1 MNKLL
6 QDLRYAVR
14 TMRKRPGFTLIAVM
28 TLALGI
34 GGSTAIF
41 TVVDAGL
48 LRGLPYKSADRL
60 YHIWEN
66 TPQKEFPQRE
76 FSYPDYQDYQQNQVF
91 EEIGAYTGGGGIMS
105 GRGEPERV
113 FAPMASANFFKV
125 LGVDPVLGRV
135 FQAGEDKRGAAR
147 VVVLTYG
154 MWQRR
159 FGGDANVIGQ
169 GLTINGEGYEVIG
182 VLPANFQFALRT
194 ADVWRPYQ
202 PTDNQL
208 TRRFM
213 HGTNLIGRLKPGI
226 SPEQAQSELAVIAKR
241 IEQEHQQSHAGTGV
255 KLVPLQEQFV
265 GQVRPILLVLLAAV
279 GFVLLIACANVASLL
294 LTRSLSRQKE
304 IAIRAA
310 LGANRWRVV
319 RQMLTESVLL
329 SLVGGAAGVL
339 IAYWGVDAL
348 VATLPDTQLNAL
360 PFLKSLR
367 IDSNILLFSLGLS
380 LLTGIIFGLAPAIQS
395 SRPDLNE
402 VLKEGGRTTGGGA
415 RHRLRSVLVTTEIA
429 LAVVLLVGAGLM
441 MKSLLRLLQSNIGF
455 NAQNVLT
462 MTVAV
467 PPSKYTD
474 AARQNDFFDRLQQ
487 RVQSLPGVIGS
498 GTVNILPL
506 QGGNTT
512 RFIVEGDPVPPPGQ
526 EIEANTRVV
535 SESYF
540 QTLGVPLVG
549 GRMFDSR
556 DSANANPAPAASPAP
571 AARPAVNANPA
582 ATVPNTPGVVIIG
595 KSAADKIFPGRDPV
609 GRKIVYPAVQ
619 GLSDVIVG
627 VISDVKIG
635 GLDDPIRPVLY
646 YPFRRFAG
654 TGTNLVVRTTADPT
668 TLAGAIRSETRDLEP
683 DVALFNM
690 RSMEQVIDES
700 PAAFL
705 RRFPAMLIGIFAVVA
720 LLLASIGIYGVVSY
734 SVSQQTHYIG
744 VRMALGAQTSDIVK
758 MVLRQGLGL
767 TLAGIAI
774 GVVAA
779 LALMRLLSSLLFEVR
794 TTDLTTFAVVTGTL
808 FVVALIA
815 CYIPARRA
823 TRVDPLLALRYE

>member
-14 TMRKRPGFTLIAVM
+14 TMRKRPSFTLIAVM

-60 YHIWEN
+60 YHIWES

-76 FSYPDYQDYQQNQVF
+76 FSYPDYQDYQKNQSF
-91 EEIGAYTGGGGIMS
+91 EEIAAYTGGGGILS

-113 FAPMASANFFKV
+113 FAPLASANFFKV
-125 LGVDPVLGRV
+125 LGVEAVVGRL
-135 FQAGEDKRGAAR
+135 FQPGDDKQRGAR

-159 FGGDANVIGQ
+159 FGGDPNVIGQ
-169 GLTINGEGYEVIG
+169 GMTINGDGYEVIG

-202 PTDNQL
+202 PSDAQL

-213 HGTNLIGRLKPGI
+213 HGTNLIGRLKPGVN
-226 SPEQAQSELAVIAKR
+226 PAQAQAELAVIAKR
-241 IEQEHQQSHAGTGV
+241 IEAENQQSHAGTGV

-304 IAIRAA
+304 VAIRAA

-319 RQMLTESVLL
+319 RQLLTESILL

-348 VATLPDTQLNAL
+348 VATLPDAQLNAL

-367 IDSNILLFSLGLS
+367 IDSSILMFSLGLS
-380 LLTGIIFGLAPAIQS
+380 LLTGIVFGLAPAIQS

-402 VLKEGGRTTGGGA
+402 VLKEGGRSSAGGA

-455 NAQNVLT
+455 NPQNVLT
-462 MTVAV
+462 MTIAV
-467 PPSKYTD
+467 PSSKYDD
-474 AARQNDFFDRLQQ
+474 AIKQNDFFDRLQD
-487 RVQSLPGVIGS
+487 RVQSLPGVAGA
-498 GTVNILPL
+498 GTVNVLPL

-526 EIEANTRVV
+526 ETEANIRVV
-535 SESYF
+535 SERYF
-540 QTLGVPLVG
+540 AALGIPMLA
-549 GRMFDSR
+549 GRPFDAR
-556 DSANANPAPAASPAP
+556 DGAAAAAAAAAAANARNTNNAASTTNA
-571 AARPAVNANPA
+571 AVN
-582 ATVPNTPGVVIIG
+582 NTPGVVIIG
-595 KSAADKIFPGRDPV
+595 KSAADKIFGSRDPV
-609 GRKIVYPAVQ
+609 GRKLIYPAIQ
-619 GLSDVIVG
+619 GPPDVIIG
-627 VISDVKIG
+627 VVSDVKIG
-635 GLDDPIRPVLY
+635 GLDEAIRPVLY
-646 YPFRRFAG
+646 YPFRRFPGA
-654 TGTNLVVRTTADPT
+654 GTNLLVRTTTDPT
-668 TLAGAIRSETRDLEP
+668 NLAGAIRNETRTLEP

-690 RSMEQVIDES
+690 LPMEQVIGNS

-758 MVLRQGLGL
+758 MVLRQGLSL
-767 TLAGIAI
+767 ALAGIAI

-779 LALMRLLSSLLFEVR
+779 FGLMRLLRSLLFEVQA
-794 TTDLTTFAVVTGTL
+794 TDIPTFAVVVGTL
-808 FVVALIA
+808 LVVALLA

-823 TRVDPLLALRYE
+823 TKVDPLLALRYE